1 MIIRAVPAAIRLGH
15 KKVIFL
21 PVKSSTSDR
30 LTFNA
35 YLRQLI
41 HYLLHA
47 VYAKCKMTQ
56 STGLWTVH
64 TLRRIFLSENLQLC
78 IFINTKIQLPV
89 LSF

>member
-1 MIIRAVPAAIRLGH
+1 MQFQRQSVWVIKKSHLAGIIVN
-15 KKVIFL
+15 
-21 PVKSSTSDR
+21 TNR